1 MAGTSTHGCQ
11 GVPGMLQI
19 DRLILTHHDDG
30 FAGTNVVFVGNLAWS
45 TTEESLRT
53 FASTIGPVLSVQIQT
68 HADTGRSKGWG

>member
-1 MAGTSTHGCQ
+1 MYTVHT
-11 GVPGMLQI
+11 
-19 DRLILTHHDDG
+19 
-30 FAGTNVVFVGNLAWS
+30 GTNVVFVGNLAWS